1 MKTSMIKI
9 PYEGN
14 EEINVL
20 QLLHIF
26 VDMASIKFNEVPKKY
41 SEFKSGQGIELDVP
55 ENNVDLIV
63 KQLENINVRFI
74 IE

>member
-1 MKTSMIKI
+1 MKTFMIKI

-14 EEINVL
+14 EDINVL

-41 SEFKSGQGIELDVP
+41 SEFKSG
-55 ENNVDLIV
+55 
-63 KQLENINVRFI
+63 
-74 IE
+74 